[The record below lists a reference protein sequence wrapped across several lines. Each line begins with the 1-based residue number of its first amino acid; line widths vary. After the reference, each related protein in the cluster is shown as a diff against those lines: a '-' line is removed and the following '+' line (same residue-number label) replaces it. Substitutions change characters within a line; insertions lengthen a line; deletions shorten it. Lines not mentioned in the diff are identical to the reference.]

1 MSENNILVS
10 DSSNVLSLTEDLA
23 SNEYPG
29 RGLMLG
35 VSLKE
40 GLASGQI
47 VKEALE
53 AGLMLLTAKAK
64 VRMLPPLTIFD
75 EEINK
80 GLDILE
86 KVLSA
91 HNQ

>member
-1 MSENNILVS
+1 
-10 DSSNVLSLTEDLA
+10 
-23 SNEYPG
+23 
-29 RGLMLG
+29 
-35 VSLKE
+35 
-40 GLASGQI
+40 
-47 VKEALE
+47 
-53 AGLMLLTAKAK
+53 MLLTAKAK
-64 VRMLPPLTIFD
+64 VRMLPPLTISD

>member
-1 MSENNILVS
+1 
-10 DSSNVLSLTEDLA
+10 
-23 SNEYPG
+23 
-29 RGLMLG
+29 MLG

-64 VRMLPPLTIFD
+64 VRMLPPLTISD

-86 KVLSA
+86 KVLAS
-91 HNQ
+91 HEK